1 MMSYMA
7 RKRRGRGRK
16 NPTKRIRKQT
26 NFLMPG
32 KAQTLEQFLIASMI
46 QGMFTAAGA
55 VMGTILA
62 KYVLKEADNIIPL
75 PESIKTIISKEAG

>member
-1 MMSYMA
+1 MA
-7 RKRRGRGRK
+7 KKRRK
-16 NPTKRIRKQT
+16 SSAKKRIRKQT

-46 QGMFTAAGA
+46 QGMFTAGGA

-62 KYVLKEADNIIPL
+62 KYVLKEADKVLPL
-75 PESIKTIISKEAG
+75 PESLHSAIVKE